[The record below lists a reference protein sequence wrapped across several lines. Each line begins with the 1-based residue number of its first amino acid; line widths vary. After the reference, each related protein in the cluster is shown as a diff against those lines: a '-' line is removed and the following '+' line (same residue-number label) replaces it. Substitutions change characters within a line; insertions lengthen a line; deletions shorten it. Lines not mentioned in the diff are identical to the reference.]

1 MKQVITIYAE
11 VFGDR
16 FFLVSGGFMVKFLSK
31 HMMIPLEE
39 FKKLDLKIA
48 EIVQAEP
55 HPNADRLWV
64 LKIRVGSEERQI
76 VAGIRKFYASDQL
89 VGKKIVLVANL
100 EPATIRGVQSDGM
113 LLAASSPEGSVV
125 LLVPEK
131 DIPSGSVVK

>member
-1 MKQVITIYAE
+1 
-11 VFGDR
+11 
-16 FFLVSGGFMVKFLSK
+16 MVKFLSK